1 MATLNNHKNDVYLPT
16 VTLRGLG
23 VAALLFCMT
32 SMVHAD
38 ALLDALEAEALKVE
52 PEPGALSGG
61 ILDSD
66 EVARE
71 SFEEML
77 DSRYHGSFIFYEK
90 LPERMQIEI
99 YQDYVS
105 GVGISE
111 LRSKIINRYMQ
122 QN

>member
-1 MATLNNHKNDVYLPT
+1 MGYKSTCKPIT
-16 VTLRGLG
+16 
-23 VAALLFCMT
+23 ALLRYLLIAT
-32 SMVHAD
+32 VLSVGVGSLGAD
-38 ALLDALEAEALKVE
+38 ELLDTLEAEADKVE
-52 PEPGALSGG
+52 PGAVGATVEG

-77 DSRYHGSFIFYEK
+77 DSRYHGSFIFYQK
-90 LPERMQIEI
+90 LPDRMQLEI

-105 GVGISE
+105 GVGINE
-111 LRSKIINRYMQ
+111 LRSKIINRYLQ